1 MSASPMTR
9 ALTATARMLTLPVLV
24 FAWCAPHTPA
34 AAQQDLP
41 TVAVMDFTGFMMGGG
56 TDAQISLGKAVTAML
71 VTEFSGRAGIQVVE
85 RAEIQDML
93 REQDLAL
100 SGRLDES
107 SAIQVGKLLGAQYVL
122 HGQVTSI
129 LEDMRMDIRAIDV
142 ETSEII
148 AVMKKNDRTSA
159 LLGVVVALADEF
171 GSELDLVPPS
181 NRPNIEP
188 IPVAATIEF
197 SRAVDFEDRGDVE
210 RAIEHYEAA
219 LEIHPDHRDAQRALE
234 RLREGTR

>member
-1 MSASPMTR
+1 MSPRPMKCTLLSLAFIGMVLGASHES
-9 ALTATARMLTLPVLV
+9 V
-24 FAWCAPHTPA
+24 

-41 TVAVMDFTGFMMGGG
+41 TVAVMDFTGFMMGAGAE
-56 TDAQISLGKAVTAML
+56 AQVSLGKAVTAML

-107 SAIQVGKLLGAQYVL
+107 SAIQIGKLLGAQYVL

-129 LEDMRMDIRAIDV
+129 LDDMRMDIRAVDV

-159 LLGVVVALADEF
+159 LLGVVVELADQF
-171 GSELDLVPPS
+171 GSELDLAPPS
-181 NRPNIEP
+181 SRPEVEA
-188 IPVAATIEF
+188 IPVRATIEF
-197 SRAVDFEDRGDVE
+197 SRAVDYEDRGDVE
-210 RAIEHYEAA
+210 RAIQHYEAT
-219 LEIHPDHRDAQRALE
+219 LEIHPGHRDAQRALD
-234 RLREGTR
+234 RLRGGVR